1 MVRAT
6 GMSSTWDVVGVGA
19 NSVDYVYCLPRFPQP
34 DSAAAKL
41 RIGRHLVSPGGQTTT
56 TLCTCAAM
64 GLRTSYIGTISSDAN
79 GALIRGEL
87 TRRGVEFS
95 HAKIRDG
102 ANPFAVILLD
112 EQQGE
117 RVVLWDRDP
126 AMRLEPA
133 DIDLQVI
140 RGARLLHVDD
150 VDEDAAIHAAR
161 IGREAGIPV
170 TSDIE
175 RIGKRTGELVA
186 AVTVPIFAEHVLQEL
201 TGEQDFEK
209 ALRRVAGP
217 TLHGSTVA
225 SEPAPRRLVCV
236 TLGARGAMM
245 LAGDRIYAAPGYT
258 VDVVDTT
265 GAGDVF
271 RGGFIT
277 ALLRGDGPE
286 EILRFANAAAAA
298 SCTRLGAI
306 AGVPTMEQARALG
319 SRLQEKRSSQSPEP
333 KA

>member
-1 MVRAT
+1 
-6 GMSSTWDVVGVGA
+6 
-19 NSVDYVYCLPRFPQP
+19 
-34 DSAAAKL
+34 
-41 RIGRHLVSPGGQTTT
+41 
-56 TLCTCAAM
+56 M

-79 GALIRGEL
+79 GALIREEL
-87 TRRGVEFS
+87 KRRDVDFS
-95 HAKIRDG
+95 HATVRDG
-102 ANPFAVILLD
+102 TNPFAVILLD

-126 AMRLEPA
+126 AMQLRPG
-133 DIDLQVI
+133 DIDAQMI
-140 RGARLLHVDD
+140 RSARLLHVDD
-150 VDEDAAIHAAR
+150 VDEDAAIHAAL

-175 RIGKRTGELVA
+175 RIGKRTEELVA
-186 AVTVPIFAEHVLQEL
+186 AVTLPIFAEHVLQEL
-201 TGEQDFEK
+201 TGEKDFER
-209 ALRRVAGP
+209 ALRKVAGP

-225 SEPAPRRLVCV
+225 SEPAPRRRICV

-245 LAGDRIYAAPGYT
+245 LADDRIHSAPGYK
-258 VDVVDTT
+258 VDAVDTT

-286 EILRFANAAAAA
+286 EILRFANAAAAV

-306 AGVPTMEQARALG
+306 AGVPTIADVDQLTTKNTKD
-319 SRLQEKRSSQSPEP
+319 SKST
-333 KA
+333 KTT

>member
-1 MVRAT
+1 MT
-6 GMSSTWDVVGVGA
+6 FDVVGVGA
-19 NSVDYVYCLPRFPQP
+19 NSVDYVYCLPEFPQP

-41 RIGRHLVSPGGQTTT
+41 RIGRHLISPGGQTTT
-56 TLCTCAAM
+56 TLSTCTAM
-64 GLRTSYIGTISSDAN
+64 GLRTAYIGTISSDAN
-79 GALIRGEL
+79 GVRIREEL
-87 TRRGVEFS
+87 ARRGVDFT
-95 HAKIRDG
+95 HAKIREG

-112 EQQGE
+112 ERQGE

-126 AMRLEPA
+126 AMRLEPT
-133 DIDLQVI
+133 DIDAEVI

-175 RIGKRTGELVA
+175 RIGKRTEELVA

-201 TGEQDFEK
+201 TGETDFEK
-209 ALRRVAGP
+209 ALREVAG
-217 TLHGSTVA
+217 LRLDHA
-225 SEPAPRRLVCV
+225 IARRRPAPRTVVV

-245 LAGDRIYAAPGYT
+245 LADDRIYTAPAYN
-258 VDVVDTT
+258 VEVVDTT

-271 RGGFIT
+271 RGAFIT
-277 ALLRGDGPE
+277 ALLRGDEPE
-286 EILRFANAAAAA
+286 EILQFANAAAAV

-306 AGVPTMEQARALG
+306 TSVPTVDDAEQLTTKNT
-319 SRLQEKRSSQSPEP
+319 KRS
-333 KA
+333 KDTKTN